1 MGERK
6 RDKEFECIVSKLELC
21 GRRVE
26 SITFFCFSST
36 MKFYFFSSFIYIAAS
51 SGSDIKLVFYGKNL

>member
-6 RDKEFECIVSKLELC
+6 RDKEFECIASKLELC

-26 SITFFCFSST
+26 SITFFSST
-36 MKFYFFSSFIYIAAS
+36 MKFYFFPVSYILQHLAVVISNAFFMV
-51 SGSDIKLVFYGKNL
+51 KTL